1 MASPHVAG
9 AATLALAAN
18 PQLSADELRALLML
32 TSHDF
37 NAASTCVSAWPSC
50 GVGIVNAANMARAA
64 VALKAYRTVV
74 EFYNP
79 DYGHY
84 FRTGDRDEPALV
96 ESGAVGNW
104 KKTEDHFVAWR
115 DASSGAV
122 PVCRMYNAA
131 FRSHFYTANMAD
143 CDWLRQNTDWKFESI
158 AFYAKLPVGGAC
170 PAGSRAVHR
179 FYNNRQAAN
188 DGNHRFVTSRE
199 AFEAKLRAQG
209 WTYEGVAF
217 CAAA

>member
-1 MASPHVAG
+1 
-9 AATLALAAN
+9 
-18 PQLSADELRALLML
+18 
-32 TSHDF
+32 
-37 NAASTCVSAWPSC
+37 
-50 GVGIVNAANMARAA
+50 MARAA

-131 FRSHFYTANMAD
+131 FRSHFYTAN
-143 CDWLRQNTDWKFESI
+143 I
-158 AFYAKLPVGGAC
+158 ATVTGCARTPTGSSNPSRSTPSCRCGA
-170 PAGSRAVHR
+170 PAGSRAWHR
-179 FYNNRQAAN
+179 FDNNRQAAN